1 MTKILVFESEPA
13 FAWELRTELG
23 RLGCTVQIV
32 DDGNAGLQI
41 AANDRPDLVL
51 LSIELPRMNG
61 FSICNKFKKDP
72 HLRDVPLIIMSS
84 DSSEETFEQHR
95 RLKTRAE
102 DYVRKPIALGEL
114 VAHIRQLIPIEAAIE
129 PEAIAIED
137 AIVFDDEIEDLGAP
151 AVATASGKTAEADTE
166 IDDFLGGAF
175 DRLIG
180 DEAPKGVHSV
190 AKMPPSLAP
199 EPPTIPAPPPP
210 APPVPPIVLAPL
222 PPPPPPPV
230 ARSTTSD
237 STRPARAPSVPPPR
251 SVVTK
256 GPVTTRSVPPPPQP
270 HGHDPHGLS
279 LADAA
284 LIEQLRTEL
293 AHTKEELGRNRDEVA
308 RLELAVASRANVQL
322 LEARPDPDEVVRLRH
337 EVEELKTKL
346 AVAATNAPARGPSR
360 EFLDLRE
367 ALNKKDKEILA
378 LRDQITVKDKEVLEL
393 RDAALEFEREKA
405 DLSDKLSEWERA
417 SEENAV
423 KLARL
428 EEERSVLVMRAEN
441 FELLT
446 TKLEARMRA
455 QESDAVVRLEAAETE
470 AQSRVQAVEQLVADE
485 KNAKETALASLE
497 QARRAVA
504 DVEARLADETTRHG
518 AERERLSTD
527 HAAQVAAL
535 EARHAAELRAR
546 DEAHAEE
553 VDAAHETEIANLRS
567 AHAEELEQFAAAHAS
582 ELEKVRQDNLHAVEQ
597 LKAEH
602 ATQMNAFKAEADER
616 LATRNR
622 EFADEWVRGAA
633 ELEALHGEAVMKAER
648 DAAERVR
655 AEVVDHYEG
664 KLRELEGKHAAEI
677 EKMRNERDR
686 AIDERDAASRS
697 AVQELD
703 RYVIALGADLQDTR
717 IKLEDTEEQRVA
729 LSAEVTKLKSENSE
743 LTNRVETELRALK
756 AELETVGAEKDR
768 FVAEAVATAS
778 RVTRMRTRWEQDRA
792 ALGHAREALTQPVAR
807 LQEIESH
814 SIDTD

>member
-1 MTKILVFESEPA
+1 M
-13 FAWELRTELG
+13 
-23 RLGCTVQIV
+23 
-32 DDGNAGLQI
+32 
-41 AANDRPDLVL
+41 
-51 LSIELPRMNG
+51 
-61 FSICNKFKKDP
+61 
-72 HLRDVPLIIMSS
+72 
-84 DSSEETFEQHR
+84 
-95 RLKTRAE
+95 
-102 DYVRKPIALGEL
+102 
-114 VAHIRQLIPIEAAIE
+114 
-129 PEAIAIED
+129 
-137 AIVFDDEIEDLGAP
+137 
-151 AVATASGKTAEADTE
+151 
-166 IDDFLGGAF
+166 
-175 DRLIG
+175 
-180 DEAPKGVHSV
+180 
-190 AKMPPSLAP
+190 
-199 EPPTIPAPPPP
+199 
-210 APPVPPIVLAPL
+210 
-222 PPPPPPPV
+222 
-230 ARSTTSD
+230 
-237 STRPARAPSVPPPR
+237 
-251 SVVTK
+251 
-256 GPVTTRSVPPPPQP
+256 
-270 HGHDPHGLS
+270 
-279 LADAA
+279 
-284 LIEQLRTEL
+284 
-293 AHTKEELGRNRDEVA
+293 A
-308 RLELAVASRANVQL
+308 RLELAVSSRANVQL

-346 AVAATNAPARGPSR
+346 AVASTNAPARGPSR

-378 LRDQITVKDKEVLEL
+378 LRDQISTKDKEVLEL
-393 RDAALEFEREKA
+393 RDAGLEFEREKA
-405 DLSDKLSEWERA
+405 DLSDKLSEWERT

-423 KLARL
+423 KFARL

-446 TKLEARMRA
+446 TKLEAKMRA
-455 QESDAVVRLEAAETE
+455 QESDALVRLEAAATE
-470 AQSRVQAVEQLVADE
+470 AQTRLQAVEQLLADE
-485 KNAKETALASLE
+485 KNAKDAALASLE

-504 DVEARLADETTRHG
+504 DAEARLADETARHG
-518 AERERLSTD
+518 AERERLSKD

-553 VDAAHETEIANLRS
+553 VDAAHETEIANLRGE
-567 AHAEELEQFAAAHAS
+567 HAEELEQFVAAHAA
-582 ELEKVRQDNLHAVEQ
+582 ELEKVRQDNLHAIEQ

-602 ATQMNAFKAEADER
+602 ATQMNAFKTEADER

-664 KLRELEGKHAAEI
+664 KLREFEGKHAAEL

-729 LSAEVTKLKSENSE
+729 LSAEVTKLKGENSE
-743 LTNRVETELRALK
+743 LTKRLEMELRALK
-756 AELETVGAEKDR
+756 AELAKVGAEKDR

-778 RVTRMRTRWEQDRA
+778 RVARVRTRWEQDRA
-792 ALGHAREALTQPVAR
+792 ALGHAREALTQAVAR
-807 LQEIESH
+807 LLEVESH